1 MEEFINVFYGNN
13 RILVEK
19 DINFK
24 ELRKRILKKA
34 MSTNKI
40 FFILKQKNQ

>member
-1 MEEFINVFYGNN
+1 MEEFINVYYGNN

-24 ELRKRILKKA
+24 KLRRRILK
-34 MSTNKI
+34 
-40 FFILKQKNQ
+40 NQ